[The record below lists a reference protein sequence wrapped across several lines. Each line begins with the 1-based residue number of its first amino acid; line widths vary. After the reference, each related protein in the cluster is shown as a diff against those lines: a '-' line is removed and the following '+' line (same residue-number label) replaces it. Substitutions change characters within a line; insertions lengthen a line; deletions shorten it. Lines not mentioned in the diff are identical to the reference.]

1 MIRGVEHIGI
11 VVNDLDASIKF
22 YCETLGLELEG
33 IHELPE
39 VKLAFVR
46 AGDDRIELLK
56 YSDRCSPEHEGPV
69 SHVALRVTDIEEMV
83 NKLTE
88 VEGVEFL
95 SEQPKEV
102 FGGSKI
108 FFVKGINGEK
118 IELFQKG

>member
-1 MIRGVEHIGI
+1 VIRGIEHIGI

-33 IHELPE
+33 VHELPG
-39 VKLAFVR
+39 VKLAFVK
-46 AGDDRIELLK
+46 AGNDTIELLK
-56 YSDRCSPEHEGPV
+56 YSDRCCSEHEGTI
-69 SHVALRVTDIEEMV
+69 SHIALRVTDIERMV
-83 NKLTE
+83 DKLKE
-88 VEGVEFL
+88 VEGVELL
-95 SEQPKEV
+95 SEEPKEV